1 MIQFLLNSNNVPL
14 ALQIE
19 NVLCKNDGD
28 VCIAEVFLSLLHE
41 IDIDSS
47 WRIVD
52 VGADQGGFSLLSAN
66 LLPENTVFAFEPNFK
81 SYRLLTENLQTF
93 GNKYRNII
101 TLPIA
106 ISSSEGTIHLTEEEG
121 CSNSRGTTGREVI
134 TKRLD
139 TVLPVDSTIFFM
151 KVDTEG
157 HDLEVLESAR
167 RFIDEGKLKNIV
179 FEYTAYWIGSSED
192 SQQSRRS
199 EPEQRSGED
208 SQQSR
213 RSGED
218 EAVAKSK
225 PILQY
230 LLSKYKLY
238 SLSRTGRPYL
248 VGPLGDEDLE
258 PFIRDHYRR
267 HLQTDILATTVEPKL
282 KIFPHEVGKY
292 AA

>member
-1 MIQFLLNSNNVPL
+1 MIQFLLNGNGVPF

-28 VCIAEVFLSLLHE
+28 ICIAEVFLSLLHE

-52 VGADQGGFSLLSAN
+52 VGSDQGGFSLLSSN

-81 SYRLLTENLQTF
+81 SYRHLTENLLTF

-101 TLPIA
+101 ALPFA
-106 ISSSEGTIHLTEEEG
+106 ISSSEGTIYLTEDEG
-121 CSNSRGTTGREVI
+121 CSNSRGTTGREVV

-139 TVLPVDSTIFFM
+139 AVLPVDSTIFFM

-192 SQQSRRS
+192 
-199 EPEQRSGED
+199 
-208 SQQSR
+208 
-213 RSGED
+213 
-218 EAVAKSK
+218 EAVVKSK

-292 AA
+292 IA

>member
-1 MIQFLLNSNNVPL
+1 MIQFLLNSNNIPC

-19 NVLCKNDGD
+19 NVLCRNDGD
-28 VCIAEVFLSLLHE
+28 VCIAEVFLNLLHQTN
-41 IDIDSS
+41 IDSS

-52 VGADQGGFSLLSAN
+52 IGSDQGGFSLLSAN

-81 SYRLLTENLQTF
+81 SYRRLTENLQTF

-101 TLPIA
+101 ALPIA
-106 ISSSEGTIHLTEEEG
+106 ISSAEGTIYLTEDEG
-121 CSNSRGTTGREVI
+121 CSNSRGLSGKEVI

-167 RFIDEGKLKNIV
+167 RFIEEDKLKNIV
-179 FEYTAYWIGSSED
+179 FEYTAYWVGSN
-192 SQQSRRS
+192 
-199 EPEQRSGED
+199 
-208 SQQSR
+208 
-213 RSGED
+213 ED
-218 EAVAKSK
+218 EAVEKSI

-238 SLSRTGRPYL
+238 ALSRTGRPYL
-248 VGPLGDEDLE
+248 VGPLGAEELE
-258 PFIRDHYRR
+258 PFIRDHYKR
-267 HLQTDILATTVEPKL
+267 HLQTDILATTAEPKM

-292 AA
+292 IA

>member
-41 IDIDSS
+41 IDLDSS

-167 RFIDEGKLKNIV
+167 KFIDEDRLKNIV
-179 FEYTAYWIGSSED
+179 FEYTAYWIGSS
-192 SQQSRRS
+192 
-199 EPEQRSGED
+199 ED

-267 HLQTDILATTVEPKL
+267 HLQTDILATTMEPKL

-292 AA
+292 IA